1 MFGGG
6 KDLKTADNPKKKR
19 KGLKNK
25 AGILAAKKDTPA
37 ELEGLTKARNR
48 NLVPEGEDIDKNV
61 LDSDLLE
68 KKCDLCERPRPIFVV
83 DTDDM
88 IKRLPE
94 RFLSPL
100 LKNLKKDF
108 NNKRQYLKFLRI
120 NAKYIKACNC
130 EDKQHHAY
138 CVTAQ
143 VVRTQKIYCKDCGAY
158 YHLYVKSEKLCS
170 SQLFT
175 VIGRY
180 ICLFILLIAFAQAT
194 LLLDS
199 FLKQNHRDDDET
211 LVDTTSG
218 FADADNDGID
228 DSVDTSIFSV
238 YNIQNWIVMAPL
250 TIILGI
256 IMVWCFYFRFMKAV
270 MARKRLIWVEVL
282 DQKNSD
288 IFISRFLAKQNLHLV
303 GEVTQKL
310 RSYNY
315 LFDKYWYRQREFQYI
330 DAISNVEQQQF
341 SNNLTETNIKDLD
354 QENKP
359 QDIDEMGKNHESQEK
374 PKENKLDEEAIEQ
387 KEAEKSKNTD
397 EVDKKTHPANESKDS
412 MNFGGLIAL

>member
-1 MFGGG
+1 MVSNNVFGGQ
-6 KDLKTADNPKKKR
+6 KDLKPVEKEKKAKTR
-19 KGLKNK
+19 KVLKNK
-25 AGILAAKKDTPA
+25 GGILVAKQKGDVA
-37 ELEGLTKARNR
+37 SDLVMDGNIIKARNR

-170 SQLFT
+170 S
-175 VIGRY
+175 
-180 ICLFILLIAFAQAT
+180 
-194 LLLDS
+194 
-199 FLKQNHRDDDET
+199 
-211 LVDTTSG
+211 
-218 FADADNDGID
+218 
-228 DSVDTSIFSV
+228 
-238 YNIQNWIVMAPL
+238 
-250 TIILGI
+250 
-256 IMVWCFYFRFMKAV
+256 
-270 MARKRLIWVEVL
+270 
-282 DQKNSD
+282 
-288 IFISRFLAKQNLHLV
+288 
-303 GEVTQKL
+303 
-310 RSYNY
+310 
-315 LFDKYWYRQREFQYI
+315 
-330 DAISNVEQQQF
+330 
-341 SNNLTETNIKDLD
+341 
-354 QENKP
+354 
-359 QDIDEMGKNHESQEK
+359 
-374 PKENKLDEEAIEQ
+374 
-387 KEAEKSKNTD
+387 
-397 EVDKKTHPANESKDS
+397 
-412 MNFGGLIAL
+412 